1 MMTNTLAPSLAPP
14 VRLTGSRL
22 KHERQNWAAPA
33 LEPAVDWPAV
43 ARLLLTSRQLDQIEE
58 QELLPAGMLRYQFS
72 ARGHELAQILLG
84 LALDHPH
91 DAATVYYRS
100 RPFML
105 ASGLTAE
112 ESFCGTMAR
121 AGSPN
126 GGRDIGTVFN
136 MPARGRATVLPMT
149 GDVGG
154 QYTPAAGWAQTIRY
168 RADVLGQADWQGAVA
183 VAMGG
188 DGSTA
193 TAGFW
198 SALNIASTL
207 GLPLLFLIEDNGYAI
222 SVPSTLQ
229 FPGGDLMA
237 NLAAYQGILLLDGD
251 GAEPIEAAQR
261 IAKALAHVR
270 AGRGAA
276 LLRLRVPR
284 LNGHSSADNQS
295 YKDDATMAAEWERDP
310 LRRLRAL
317 LLDRQWCEREWD
329 ALAGQAE
336 SEVRQALE
344 RALAQPE
351 PNPATSCRFTF
362 FEAGCPQKVGGCAA
376 EDLRLNAD
384 DREDA
389 SGSLPSVVDL
399 EGAGGRAN
407 MVDAI
412 RRTLE
417 TELRANPRMV
427 VFGEDVGRKGGVHGA
442 TRDLQRAFGPQ
453 RVFDTSLSEE
463 GIIGRAVGM
472 ALGGLLPVPEIQF
485 RKYADPAMEQLT
497 DCGTI
502 RWRSNNNF
510 AAPMVVRIPL
520 GFSKRS
526 GDPWH
531 SISGEA
537 IFAHTL
543 GWRIAFPA
551 NAADAAGLLRAAL
564 RGNDPVFFLEHRAL
578 LDTPDGRAAYP
589 GDDYVLPFGQA
600 AIRQAGDLLTIVTW
614 GAMVQRCVEAAARF
628 GGDVEIIDLRTIIPW
643 DRAAVLES
651 VRKTSRCLVVHED
664 TWTAGFGGEIA
675 AAVAQEAF
683 AWLDAPI
690 TRLATPDCPVPY
702 SAALMSSVIPT
713 VGLIQEKIEELLRY

>member
-1 MMTNTLAPSLAPP
+1 MRLA
-14 VRLTGSRL
+14 SRS
-22 KHERQNWAAPA
+22 WAAAGPD
-33 LEPAVDWPAV
+33 PIFDWPAV
-43 ARLLLTSRQLDQIEE
+43 ARLLLSSRALDQIEE
-58 QELLPAGMLRYQFS
+58 QELLPAGKLRYQFS

-105 ASGLTAE
+105 AAGLTTE
-112 ESFCGTMAR
+112 EAFCGTMAR
-121 AGSPN
+121 LGSPN

-136 MPARGRATVLPMT
+136 MPSRGRATVLPMT

-154 QYTPAAGWAQTIRY
+154 QYTPAAGWAQMIRY
-168 RADVLGQADWQGAVA
+168 RADTLGQADWSGAAA

-198 SALNIASTL
+198 AALNMASTL
-207 GLPLLFLIEDNGYAI
+207 ALPLLFLIEDNGYAI

-229 FPGGDLMA
+229 FPGGDLLA
-237 NLAAYQGILLLDGD
+237 NLASYRGILLLDGD
-251 GAEPIEAAQR
+251 GAEPIEAARR
-261 IAKALAHVR
+261 IAQALEHVR
-270 AGRGAA
+270 AGRGPA

-295 YKDDATMAAEWERDP
+295 YKDDATLAEEWERDP

-317 LLDRQWCEREWD
+317 LFDSHWCEREWD
-329 ALAGQAE
+329 ALVAQAE
-336 SEVRQALE
+336 AGVRQALD

-351 PNPATSCRFTF
+351 PDPATSCRFMFCEDGRRATEDESAAIRPPSSVLRPE
-362 FEAGCPQKVGGCAA
+362 EAGA
-376 EDLRLNAD
+376 RI
-384 DREDA
+384 
-389 SGSLPSVVDL
+389 
-399 EGAGGRAN
+399 N
-407 MVDAI
+407 MVDSI

-417 TELRANPRMV
+417 HELRVNPRMV

-442 TRDLQRAFGPQ
+442 TRDLQRAFGAD

-543 GWRIAFPA
+543 GWRIAFPS
-551 NAADAAGLLRAAL
+551 NAADAAGLLRSAL
-564 RGNDPVFFLEHRAL
+564 RGDDPVFFLEHRAL
-578 LDTPDGRAAYP
+578 LDTPDGRAPYP
-589 GDDYVLPFGQA
+589 GDDYALPFGQA
-600 AIRQAGDLLTIVTW
+600 AIRQAGELLTLITW
-614 GAMVQRCVEAAARF
+614 GAMVQRCLEAASAF
-628 GGDVEIIDLRTIIPW
+628 DGVEILDLRTIVPW

-651 VRKTSRCLVVHED
+651 VRKTGRCLVVHED

-675 AAVAQEAF
+675 ATVAQEAF
-683 AWLDAPI
+683 AWLDAPV

-702 SAALMSSVIPT
+702 SAALMSRVIPT
-713 VGLIQEKIEELLRY
+713 VELIRGKIGELLRF

>member
-1 MMTNTLAPSLAPP
+1 MTNSFVPTLAPP
-14 VRLTGSRL
+14 VRLTSRS
-22 KHERQNWAAPA
+22 WAATGP
-33 LEPAVDWPAV
+33 EPAVDWPTV
-43 ARLLLTSRQLDQIEE
+43 ARLLLCSRALDQIEE
-58 QELLPAGMLRYQFS
+58 QELLPAGKLRYQFS

-84 LALDHPH
+84 LSLEHPH

-105 ASGLTAE
+105 AAGLTAE
-112 ESFCGTMAR
+112 EALCGTMAR
-121 AGSPN
+121 LGSPN

-168 RADVLGQADWQGAVA
+168 RAETLGEADWRGAAA

-198 SALNIASTL
+198 SALNMASTL
-207 GLPLLFLIEDNGYAI
+207 ELPQLFLIEDNGYAI
-222 SVPSTLQ
+222 SVPSSLQ
-229 FPGGDLMA
+229 FPGGDLLA
-237 NLAAYQGILLLDGD
+237 NLAAYRGILLLDGD
-251 GAEPIEAAQR
+251 GAEPIEAARQ
-261 IAKALAHVR
+261 IAQALAHVR
-270 AGRGAA
+270 AGRGPA

-284 LNGHSSADNQS
+284 LNGHSSADNQG
-295 YKDDATMAAEWERDP
+295 YKDDATMAEEWERDP

-317 LLDRQWCEREWD
+317 LLDQHWCEREWD
-329 ALAGQAE
+329 ALVAQTEAD
-336 SEVRQALE
+336 VRQALE

-351 PNPATSCRFTF
+351 PDPATSCRFTF
-362 FEAGCPQKVGGCAA
+362 FEDGFLQAVGGCLANKSR
-376 EDLRLNAD
+376 EPRTENQSD
-384 DREDA
+384 D
-389 SGSLPSVVDL
+389 SGSRFSVL
-399 EGAGGRAN
+399 GSEPKARIN

-417 TELRANPRMV
+417 HELSANPRMV

-442 TRDLQRAFGPQ
+442 TRDLQRAFGAE

-510 AAPMVVRIPL
+510 AAPVVVRIPL

-543 GWRIAFPA
+543 GWRIAFPS

-564 RGNDPVFFLEHRAL
+564 RGDDPVFFLEHRAL
-578 LDTPDGRAAYP
+578 LDTPDGRAPYP
-589 GDDYVLPFGQA
+589 GDGYLLPFGQA
-600 AIRQAGDLLTIVTW
+600 AIRQPGELLTIVTW
-614 GAMVQRCVEAAARF
+614 GAMVQRCLEAAGASD
-628 GGDVEIIDLRTIIPW
+628 GVEILDLRTIVPW

-651 VRKTSRCLVVHED
+651 VRKTGRCLVVHED

-675 AAVAQEAF
+675 ATVAQEAF
-683 AWLDAPI
+683 AWLDAPV

-713 VGLIQEKIEELLRY
+713 AELIRAKIEEVLRF